1 MPKDF
6 LTAKGITSFVK
17 DANNLTQDQIT
28 KIKELHGGV
37 Y

>member
-6 LTAKGITSFVK
+6 STAKGITSFVK
-17 DANNLTQDQIT
+17 DANNLTNEQIN